1 MADQPGPTPGPK
13 PGHFLPGGA
22 GDSGADNKAAERGAA
37 PLAAPTPR
45 LSKAAEDEAA
55 PQLRGSRLDGPG
67 ISSARRDA
75 EAAAAAYRTVF
86 QPEPIPF
93 DPNKKRSKLLVA
105 GIVAGVL
112 LLVGGI
118 VYAGVTVISKSD
130 GLLANPLTTPSV
142 RDGDG
147 ATKPTRKPTA
157 DADVLAK
164 NPIYAAGKLAA
175 VKCKEPAF
183 RPTTMENVWSYYE
196 AMISCLDNAWKP
208 VVTKAGFEFRS
219 PKLVIFNEG
228 QETACGIQEKVAS
241 YCADEH
247 GGSVTM
253 PWQALPDDYAKN
265 KAATRIDMAQSIS
278 FVYGVHVQSL
288 AGILESS
295 DNLRDQ
301 AKDKAAELEQDR
313 RQALQANCFAAV
325 FVGASRASFP
335 IEGELERQWTYL
347 MNHSGDE
354 NDKKEPRDHGSIKSH
369 ALWMGQG
376 FAKTDPGTCN
386 TFGAPA
392 AKVG

>member
-1 MADQPGPTPGPK
+1 MADQPGPK

-22 GDSGADNKAAERGAA
+22 GDSGTDGKAAERGAA

-55 PQLRGSRLDGPG
+55 PQLRGSRVDGPG
-67 ISSARRDA
+67 QSRLGSTSAQDA
-75 EAAAAAYRTVF
+75 AAAAAAYRAVYH
-86 QPEPIPF
+86 PDPIPF

-112 LLVGGI
+112 LVVGGI
-118 VYAGVTVISKSD
+118 VYAGVTVLSKSD

-142 RDGDG
+142 RDEDG
-147 ATKPTRKPTA
+147 APKPTRKPTA
-157 DADVLAK
+157 DADVLGK

-183 RPTTMENVWSYYE
+183 RPTTLDNVWSYYE
-196 AMISCLDNAWKP
+196 AMIVCLDNAWKP

-228 QETACGIQEKVAS
+228 QETACGIQAKVAS

-253 PWQALPDDYAKN
+253 PWQDLTTDYAKN
-265 KAATRIDMAQSIS
+265 KAATRIHMAQSIA

-288 AGILESS
+288 TGIFESS
-295 DNLRDQ
+295 QNLRDQ

-313 RQALQANCFAAV
+313 RQALQANCFAAA
-325 FVGASRASFP
+325 FVGATRASFP
-335 IEGELERQWTYL
+335 IKGELERQWTYL
-347 MNHSGDE
+347 MTHSGDE
-354 NDKKEPRDHGSIKSH
+354 NNKKEPRDHGSIKSH